1 MRELYIKGHGGSDI
15 IMLSDSDG
23 VDSLALIGG
32 RILIGGDDAT
42 RLLWAVTGPGTTIWL
57 VGCGTG
63 PLAQDMSGILG
74 DNVLIWGARCRSGS
88 EFPGLRFLS
97 SWTSRIETAS
107 PFTVLRSRRVAIQA
121 PRWEQRR
128 NPGFGRG
135 Q

>member
-1 MRELYIKGHGGSDI
+1 
-15 IMLSDSDG
+15 MLSDSDG

-74 DNVLIWGARCRSGS
+74 DNVLIWGNALPFGIGIPWTPVSIELDQPYRNGKPIYGS
-88 EFPGLRFLS
+88 P
-97 SWTSRIETAS
+97 
-107 PFTVLRSRRVAIQA
+107 
-121 PRWEQRR
+121 
-128 NPGFGRG
+128 
-135 Q
+135 